1 MVNFGSIKI
10 FPMPVK
16 LFVTMI
22 LMGFFGVMNK
32 PEPNIVL
39 EEMQEGT
46 VSSPINFQTDILPI
60 MKSRCNP
67 CHFPGG
73 TMYEKLPFDS
83 AATIAKHAEG
93 ILRRIKDETDQ
104 KMIRQFAEENKI
116 STAAEK

>member
-1 MVNFGSIKI
+1 
-10 FPMPVK
+10 MPVK
-16 LFVTMI
+16 LLVTM
-22 LMGFFGVMNK
+22 LMLGFFGVMNK
-32 PEPNIVL
+32 PESNIVL
-39 EEMQEGT
+39 KEKQEKG
-46 VSSPINFQTDILPI
+46 VPSEINFQTDILPI
-60 MKSRCNP
+60 MKTRCNP

-83 AATIAKHAEG
+83 ATTITTHAEG

>member
-1 MVNFGSIKI
+1 
-10 FPMPVK
+10 MPVK
-16 LFVTMI
+16 LLVTMI

-39 EEMQEGT
+39 EEKQEGT

-73 TMYEKLPFDS
+73 KMYEKLPFDS
-83 AATIAKHAEG
+83 AATITTHAQG

-116 STAAEK
+116 PSGAEK